1 MKFYDV
7 KKRSK
12 LQDLIHIRLGHKY
25 FRLFAPQPTSG
36 KCLPRCEIGLL
47 VRKDHKQALVGAFSS
62 KCEILQSP
70 IDTLYSKESPVQD

>member
-1 MKFYDV
+1 MIILNLVNIYYDV

-12 LQDLIHIRLGHKY
+12 VQDLIHIRLSH
-25 FRLFAPQPTSG
+25 
-36 KCLPRCEIGLL
+36 
-47 VRKDHKQALVGAFSS
+47 KDHKQALVGAFSS